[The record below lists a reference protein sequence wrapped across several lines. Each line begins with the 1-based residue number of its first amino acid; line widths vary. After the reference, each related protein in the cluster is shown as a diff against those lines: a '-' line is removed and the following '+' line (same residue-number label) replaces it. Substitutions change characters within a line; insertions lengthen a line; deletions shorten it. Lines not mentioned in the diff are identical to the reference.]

1 MSEIAEYHRYAQIC
15 AENAERAPSEGD
27 RTALLILGRRW
38 LQLASEADGRQP
50 AIPPP
55 RAWPTIRGKLDMK
68 TCP

>member
-38 LQLASEADGRQP
+38 LQLASEADGRKP

-55 RAWPTIRGKLDMK
+55 AGMTNDTREARHEDLP
-68 TCP
+68 